1 VLEFHKFKS
10 DSGRETLKTG
20 STSIRIALAGF
31 STLLVA
37 LLSFS
42 SGFVVAALQ
51 PGVAEWRLGPGQSA
65 RSGEPISSDEN
76 PATLGVFT
84 EAWELIEADFFGPL
98 PTETERVYGAI
109 RGILAEVG
117 DPYTVFVEPVPHKFD
132 QEKLRGS
139 YGGIGVDL
147 SRNDQGD
154 VVLTPFRDSPASRV
168 GIEEGDIL
176 VAVDDLTV
184 TVDMDVSQDVAALL
198 RGEPG
203 TDVVLLVR
211 RGEQEIEFVVGRE
224 VIDTPSVHWRLL
236 TEETP
241 PLAYV
246 EITSFTDRTP
256 SELAEALKELLG
268 RDGAKGLVLDLRNN
282 GGGLLH
288 SSIDVV
294 DQFLD
299 GGVVLYEVKRG
310 GIEKSFSAEPG
321 GNAVDTPMV
330 VLVNNGT
337 ASASE
342 IVAGAIQ
349 DHDRGVLVGQT
360 TYGKGSVQL
369 IFDLSDGASLHLT
382 SAQWL
387 TPNRHQ
393 LEGVGLTPDVS
404 IEDPE
409 PGGVDVVL
417 EEATDILRTGLR

>member
-1 VLEFHKFKS
+1 MS
-10 DSGRETLKTG
+10 SNQDSGREALKTG
-20 STSIRIALAGF
+20 PTPIRIALAGF
-31 STLLVA
+31 SALLVA

-51 PGVAEWRLGPGQSA
+51 PGVSEWTTDTWQPGGSGGP
-65 RSGEPISSDEN
+65 ILSDEN
-76 PATLGVFT
+76 PATLEVFT

-98 PTETERVYGAI
+98 PSETERVYGAI
-109 RGILAEVG
+109 RGLLTEVG

-147 SRNDQGD
+147 SRNDKGY
-154 VVLTPFRDSPASRV
+154 VVLTPIRGSPASRA

-176 VAVDDLTV
+176 VAVDDLTI
-184 TVDMDVSQDVAALL
+184 TADMDASQDVTALL

-211 RGEQEIEFVVGRE
+211 RRGQEIEFVVTRE

-236 TEETP
+236 AEETP

-256 SELAEALKELLG
+256 SELAEALTELLD
-268 RDGAKGLVLDLRNN
+268 RDGATGLVLDLRNN

-299 GGVVLYEVKRG
+299 GGIVLYEVKRG
-310 GIEKSFSAEPG
+310 SVEKSFSAEPG
-321 GNAVDTPMV
+321 GNAVDVPLV

-349 DHDRGVLVGQT
+349 DRDRGILVGQT

-404 IEDPE
+404 VKDDE
-409 PGGVDVVL
+409 PGGVDMVL
-417 EEATDILRTGLR
+417 DEATDILRSGLR

>member
-1 VLEFHKFKS
+1 
-10 DSGRETLKTG
+10 
-20 STSIRIALAGF
+20 
-31 STLLVA
+31 
-37 LLSFS
+37 
-42 SGFVVAALQ
+42 
-51 PGVAEWRLGPGQSA
+51 
-65 RSGEPISSDEN
+65 
-76 PATLGVFT
+76 
-84 EAWELIEADFFGPL
+84 
-98 PTETERVYGAI
+98 
-109 RGILAEVG
+109 
-117 DPYTVFVEPVPHKFD
+117 
-132 QEKLRGS
+132 
-139 YGGIGVDL
+139 
-147 SRNDQGD
+147 
-154 VVLTPFRDSPASRV
+154 
-168 GIEEGDIL
+168 
-176 VAVDDLTV
+176 
-184 TVDMDVSQDVAALL
+184 
-198 RGEPG
+198 
-203 TDVVLLVR
+203 
-211 RGEQEIEFVVGRE
+211 
-224 VIDTPSVHWRLL
+224 
-236 TEETP
+236 
-241 PLAYV
+241 
-246 EITSFTDRTP
+246 
-256 SELAEALKELLG
+256 
-268 RDGAKGLVLDLRNN
+268 VLDLRNN

-387 TPNRHQ
+387 TPNRNQ

-404 IEDPE
+404 IEDDE
-409 PGGVDVVL
+409 PGSVDVVL

>member
-1 VLEFHKFKS
+1 M
-10 DSGRETLKTG
+10 KTG
-20 STSIRIALAGF
+20 STFIRIALAGF
-31 STLLVA
+31 SALLVA

-51 PGVAEWRLGPGQSA
+51 PAVSEWRTDIHQPAG
-65 RSGEPISSDEN
+65 SGGSILSDEN
-76 PATLGVFT
+76 PATLDTFT

-98 PTETERVYGAI
+98 PSETERVYGAI
-109 RGILAEVG
+109 RGLLTEVS

-139 YGGIGVDL
+139 YGGIGVDM
-147 SRNDQGD
+147 SRNAEGH
-154 VVLTPFRDSPASRV
+154 VVLTPFRGSPASRA

-176 VAVDDLTV
+176 IAVDGLTI
-184 TVDMDVSQDVAALL
+184 TADMDASQDVAALL

-211 RGEQEIEFVVGRE
+211 RGEQEIESVVIRE
-224 VIDTPSVHWRLL
+224 VIDTPSVHWELL

-256 SELAEALKELLG
+256 SELAEALKELIG
-268 RDGAKGLVLDLRNN
+268 RDGAEGLVLDLRNN

-299 GGVVLYEVKRG
+299 GGIVLYEVKRG
-310 GIEKSFSAEPG
+310 SVEKSFSAEPG
-321 GNAVDTPMV
+321 GNAVDIPMV

-349 DHDRGVLVGQT
+349 DHDRGLLVGQT

-404 IEDPE
+404 VVDDE

-417 EEATDILRTGLR
+417 EEATDILRSGLR